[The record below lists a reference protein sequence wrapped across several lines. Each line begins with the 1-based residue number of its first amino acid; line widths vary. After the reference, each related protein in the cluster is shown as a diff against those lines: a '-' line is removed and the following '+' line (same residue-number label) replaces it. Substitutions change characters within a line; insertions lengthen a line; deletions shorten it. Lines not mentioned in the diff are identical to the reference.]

1 MGLRPVVRGMPMNI
15 RVKRAYEKPRK
26 TDGFRVLTDR
36 IWPRGVRR
44 EDLQLDEWLKDLAP
58 STKLRQWFSHDPD
71 KWDEFR
77 RRYFRELQAHPDEI
91 RRLRARAQRGPVTI
105 VFGSRQE
112 RFNNAV
118 ALQEYLRHPGRP

>member
-1 MGLRPVVRGMPMNI
+1 MARRLPLALLLIGLAAAAAEAAVPVR
-15 RVKRAYEKPRK
+15 
-26 TDGFRVLTDR
+26 
-36 IWPRGVRR
+36 
-44 EDLQLDEWLKDLAP
+44 LKDLAP

>member
-1 MGLRPVVRGMPMNI
+1 VEI
-15 RVKRAYEKPRK
+15 RVKRAYDKPQK

-44 EDLQLDEWLKDLAP
+44 EDLQLDAWLKDLAP
-58 STKLRQWFSHDPD
+58 STKLRQWFGHDPE

-77 RRYFRELQAHPDEI
+77 QRYFQELKAHPDEI
-91 RRLRARAQRGPVTI
+91 RRLRDQARHGPLTI
-105 VFGSRQE
+105 VFGAKQE

-118 ALQEYLRHPGRP
+118 ALREYLQHPRRS